1 MVGSKE
7 SWPLCMRTFGRLSE
21 IGKIAKGVGF
31 KNVLVDTENSLMEYS
46 LEYED
51 DDAGLSES
59 KDQENTT
66 DSNLYKIHGKNS
78 KQFSHLAKYNM
89 NDLCCRVVIYG
100 EK

>member
-1 MVGSKE
+1 M
-7 SWPLCMRTFGRLSE
+7 TT
-21 IGKIAKGVGF
+21 GV
-31 KNVLVDTENSLMEYS
+31 L
-46 LEYED
+46 
-51 DDAGLSES
+51 ES